1 MVEKSLIHDLYIRI
15 AKDSNFQI
23 DAIEVAKLTANI
35 LKIHPLEVAWAF
47 PYIYVMRE
55 VAAGTHPAVNR

>member
-1 MVEKSLIHDLYIRI
+1 MAERSLIQDLYIRI

-23 DAIEVAKLTANI
+23 DAIKVAQLTAGV

-47 PYIYVMRE
+47 PYLSVMHE
-55 VAAGTHPAVNR
+55 VAAGDHPAVNR